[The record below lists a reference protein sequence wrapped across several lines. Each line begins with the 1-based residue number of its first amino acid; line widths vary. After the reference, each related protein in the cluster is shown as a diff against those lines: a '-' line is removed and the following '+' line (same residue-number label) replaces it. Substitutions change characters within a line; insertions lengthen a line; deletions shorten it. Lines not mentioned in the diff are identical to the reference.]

1 MFPTVR
7 QNGIIYF
14 SSNGHIGLGGLDIF
28 KATPR
33 DDKGWIVE
41 NIGIPVN
48 SNADDFGITFE
59 SAAEKGF
66 FTSNRG
72 ETRGYD
78 ALWTFELPT
87 YEYILEGKVVDESS
101 NPIPDAIVR
110 LVSNTGLNAR
120 VQTKK
125 ERYFTG

>member
-66 FTSNRG
+66 LLLT
-72 ETRGYD
+72 EVKQEVMMLY
-78 ALWTFELPT
+78 
-87 YEYILEGKVVDESS
+87 
-101 NPIPDAIVR
+101 
-110 LVSNTGLNAR
+110 GLLNFPL
-120 VQTKK
+120 TNI
-125 ERYFTG
+125 F